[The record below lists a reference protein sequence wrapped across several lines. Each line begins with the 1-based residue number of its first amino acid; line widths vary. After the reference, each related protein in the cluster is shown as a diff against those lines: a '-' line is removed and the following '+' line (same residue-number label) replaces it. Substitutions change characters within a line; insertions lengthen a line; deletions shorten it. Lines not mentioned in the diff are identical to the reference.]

1 MILGYTMCIMS
12 AFGIL
17 SEKQLLLLLLL
28 GVLDTCLP
36 GINIMYIGFPSDS
49 VCANEVIMT

>member
-49 VCANEVIMT
+49 ACANEVIMT